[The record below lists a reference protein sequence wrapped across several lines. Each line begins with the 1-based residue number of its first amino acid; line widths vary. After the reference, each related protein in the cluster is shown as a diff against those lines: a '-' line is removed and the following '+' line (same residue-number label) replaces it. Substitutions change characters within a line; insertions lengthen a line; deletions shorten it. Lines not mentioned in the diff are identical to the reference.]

1 MFSHFLINPI
11 IWSDATVHTSDWKHQ
26 LKKEEKNTLYN
37 AYSEKK
43 CHEIGRDNQ
52 SILMAGWTE
61 FYGWGTWD
69 ESPKKKLLHHHR
81 FSEKRPSK
89 ACTNIKKASFYTC
102 TARDTRERAVKIAH

>member
-1 MFSHFLINPI
+1 MLSHFLINPI

-69 ESPKKKLLHHHR
+69 ESPKKNCYIITVFQR
-81 FSEKRPSK
+81 RDPAKRVQ
-89 ACTNIKKASFYTC
+89 T
-102 TARDTRERAVKIAH
+102 